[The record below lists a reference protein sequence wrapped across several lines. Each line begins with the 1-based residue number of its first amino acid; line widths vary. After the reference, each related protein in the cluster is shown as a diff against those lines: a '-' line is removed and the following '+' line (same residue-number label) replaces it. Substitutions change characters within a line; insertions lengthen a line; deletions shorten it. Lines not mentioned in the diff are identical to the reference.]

1 MTAGMMSVLENFVCL
16 PSKLNVQSL
25 ISSSTITNEDRWE
38 LIPYLV
44 ERLKESLEDPDK
56 IVLLRDERGHL
67 IQRLAEENL

>member
-1 MTAGMMSVLENFVCL
+1 MDILENFVCL

-25 ISSSTITNEDRWE
+25 ISSSTMTNDDKEE
-38 LIPYLV
+38 LIPYLL

-56 IVLLRDERGHL
+56 IVLLGDERGHF